1 MRLGGWQRI
10 GVVASVCW
18 IIGGGQWINGLVI
31 DELSAPAS
39 KELRG
44 CLAARSIQPDGP
56 IPIDSDWGPCF
67 ERFSVAFRAAVA
79 GHWVYAAAVTLILIP
94 IVWLVVYG
102 LVVLIRWVR
111 ANKS

>member
-1 MRLGGWQRI
+1 
-10 GVVASVCW
+10 
-18 IIGGGQWINGLVI
+18 LVI

-67 ERFSVAFRAAVA
+67 ERFSVAFQAAVA

-94 IVWLVVYG
+94 IVWLVVHG

-111 ANKS
+111 VNKS